1 MALRE
6 DNMGQT
12 WLVLRNI
19 TEFIP
24 EGHICHLVIALVDGL
39 DVNGVEEKYR
49 GTRGKPVYSRKML
62 LRLLLMAYLDGVFS
76 SRKTCP

>member
-6 DNMGQT
+6 DKMGQT
-12 WLVLRNI
+12 WLVPRNV

-39 DVNGVEEKYR
+39 FGWCCLFPKNL
-49 GTRGKPVYSRKML
+49 PVR
-62 LRLLLMAYLDGVFS
+62 
-76 SRKTCP
+76 T